1 MGMSTSALKENN
13 FKVLLIQLL
22 YINHINN
29 LYIVILGS
37 DAIYIFYLPFLVKN
51 QNLWFMKYNILD
63 RS

>member
-37 DAIYIFYLPFLVKN
+37 DAIYIFLSSISREESE
-51 QNLWFMKYNILD
+51 FMGYKI
-63 RS
+63 